1 MLFIFCSYSEIC
13 HPSFKEMP
21 QTENFTLIAWTRKKK
36 KKENFTLNF
45 SQNSC

>member
-21 QTENFTLIAWTRKKK
+21 QTENFHIDCMDSEKKR
-36 KKENFTLNF
+36 ENFTLNF